1 MKIESVVYLGLALDG
16 CASFRVDGE
25 TKMLSRSETR
35 LFLEKDVTRLM
46 EEQTSLNACIEAAKE
61 RLENAFRLMMDAK
74 RVIDRELAAH
84 DVAVQGKYIEDCARY
99 KTGVDAAIFW
109 LAEELEKEA
118 KKFQEEM
125 A

>member
-1 MKIESVVYLGLALDG
+1 MKIESVIYLGLVEEG

-25 TKMLSRSETR
+25 TKTLSRSETR
-35 LFLEKDVTRLM
+35 LFLEKDATGLM

-84 DVAVQGKYIEDCARY
+84 DVAVQGKYIEDCTKY

-109 LAEELEKEA
+109 LAEEMERELKEV
-118 KKFQEEM
+118 QNG
-125 A
+125 